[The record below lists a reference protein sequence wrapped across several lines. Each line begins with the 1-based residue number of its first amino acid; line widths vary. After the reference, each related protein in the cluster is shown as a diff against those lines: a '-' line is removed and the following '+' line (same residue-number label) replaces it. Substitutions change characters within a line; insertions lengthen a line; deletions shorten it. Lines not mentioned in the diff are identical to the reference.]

1 MTDVEFDEFD
11 SAQKMTEFFAR
22 NNNLLKD
29 NAKAVSL
36 NTALLADIAV
46 LETSAANRISA
57 AGLRTDATAD
67 KLNAREDLY
76 KYLRKIADTA
86 KTIKTENPDFD
97 NTFKIPKG
105 TLSNQEVL
113 DTAQSFYND
122 MDTANSAIFNSFGI
136 NGAIATIL
144 QTKITAF
151 EAAQTQQNSGKGS
164 GVAATAT
171 EKSAIK
177 KLKKN
182 RRAQKNVV
190 LNLLEDNGDAGLVA
204 EWKSATK
211 IEKRGTPPTPPTPP
225 NNGEGDNG

>member
-11 SAQKMTEFFAR
+11 SAQKMTEFFTR
-22 NNNLLKD
+22 NNELLKT
-29 NAKAVSL
+29 NTKAVSL

-57 AGLRTDATAD
+57 SGLRTDATAD

-76 KYLRKIADTA
+76 KYLRKLADTA
-86 KTIKTENPDFD
+86 KTIKKEDPAFD
-97 NTFKIPKG
+97 NKFKIPKG

-113 DTAQSFYND
+113 DTALAFQND
-122 MDTANSAIFNSFGI
+122 MDTANSAKFNDFGI

-151 EAAQTQQNSGKGS
+151 ESARTQQNSGKGS
-164 GVAATAT
+164 GIAATAA
-171 EKSAIK
+171 EKAAIK
-177 KLKKN
+177 NLKKN
-182 RRAQKNVV
+182 RRAQKTVV
-190 LNLLEDNGDAGLVA
+190 LNMLEDNGDAGLIA

-211 IEKRGTPPTPPTPP
+211 IEKRGTPPPPTTPPENTP
-225 NNGEGDNG
+225 